1 MSTHDWDG
9 APSDPEPSH
18 GLKEM
23 LASALEH
30 GAPLEAPY
38 PSQARYSRLAGLKDA
53 RQPWRRTILAF
64 AAGAALMSLALLL
77 AGVPQP
83 RTWIVQ
89 TVDSVVH
96 DITAPAVTPSPES
109 STPGSQP
116 GASQRPAAT
125 PSESDTHES
134 PPEASE
140 SPSGEAGEAA
150 PTPSPQSSGDG
161 DHTTVSP
168 SPSPTP
174 NSSDGGGSGGG
185 GSDDGSGPSPSPTP
199 TPDTDGGH

>member
-9 APSDPEPSH
+9 TPPDPEPSDR
-18 GLKEM
+18 LKAM
-23 LASALEH
+23 LASALEQ
-30 GAPLEAPY
+30 GAPLEAPH
-38 PSQARYSRLAGLKDA
+38 PSQARYSLLAGQGDR
-53 RQPWRRTILAF
+53 RQPWRRPILAF

-96 DITAPAVTPSPES
+96 DITAPAVTLSHES
-109 STPGSQP
+109 STPGTQP
-116 GASQRPAAT
+116 ERSEPPEAT
-125 PSESDTHES
+125 PSESETHES
-134 PPEASE
+134 PPAAGE

-150 PTPSPQSSGDG
+150 PTPSPESSGDG
-161 DHTTVSP
+161 DHATASP

-174 NSSDGGGSGGG
+174 DSRDGGGSGGG
-185 GSDDGSGPSPSPTP
+185 GSDGDGASSPSPTP
-199 TPDTDGGH
+199 TPDSDGGH